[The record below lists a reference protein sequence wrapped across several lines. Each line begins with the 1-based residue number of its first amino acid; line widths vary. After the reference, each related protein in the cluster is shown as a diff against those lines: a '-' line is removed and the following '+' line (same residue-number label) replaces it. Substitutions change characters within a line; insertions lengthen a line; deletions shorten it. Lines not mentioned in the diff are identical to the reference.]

1 MSPTSSDDSSSSSPP
16 STHDDKS
23 FLCHA
28 ATRRKSELSFAG
40 RSLDASVM
48 KPASACPVNVD
59 TYMALGTLGYS
70 CVSSSQAW
78 TPPPHMHN
86 TGHTH
91 EERMTQAAGG
101 ASCAKK

>member
-28 ATRRKSELSFAG
+28 APRRKTEHSFAD
-40 RSLDASVM
+40 RALDASVM

-59 TYMALGTLGYS
+59 TYMAFGTLGYS

-78 TPPPHMHN
+78 KPPHFMS
-86 TGHTH
+86 GPTH
-91 EERMTQAAGG
+91 EERIAQAAGG
-101 ASCAKK
+101 ASCARKK